1 MWKDNRG
8 LSIMEYILGGALV
21 LAILGLSAY
30 GIARATQS
38 QGAAVKNSVDAMPPQ
53 PTWP

>member
-1 MWKDNRG
+1 MLRDDRG

-30 GIARATQS
+30 GIARAAER
-38 QGAAVKNSVDAMPPQ
+38 QGTAVKNSINAMPAQ